1 MDPRF
6 ACKRILSGKKD
17 EVISEHLS
25 GVEYHPDACSNC
37 TITIMYHSLNG
48 AKDISIKS
56 VYKSKRTTPT
66 NLEEGKSFPS
76 LFLGMNFLKNTF
88 VARCNSNNNNNY
100 NNNINNV
107 CIVLFHFTVYSIL

>member
-1 MDPRF
+1 
-6 ACKRILSGKKD
+6 
-17 EVISEHLS
+17 
-25 GVEYHPDACSNC
+25 
-37 TITIMYHSLNG
+37 MYHSLNG

-107 CIVLFHFTVYSIL
+107 CIVLFHFTVYSII